1 MQNDK
6 KLHFIAGLVIS
17 LVGGLIFLPLV
28 ALGFLAGIV
37 KEWWD
42 SRGHGQVEWMDF
54 VWTAIGAAVGG
65 CIAVVAKLGGFL

>member
-6 KLHFIAGLVIS
+6 KLHLIAGFIIS

-28 ALGFLAGIV
+28 VLGFAAGGL
-37 KEWWD
+37 KGWWD

-54 VWTAIGAAVGG
+54 VWTCVGALAGSIGAVLVKWGG
-65 CIAVVAKLGGFL
+65 IQ